1 MSEFVKKLHTL
12 AHTDLTKT
20 VEEYA
25 TEHFVPVM
33 RAESSAVL
41 QQIVR
46 IARPKRIL
54 EIGTAIGYSGILM
67 LEASDRA
74 HLTTIEYNES
84 RVLEAK
90 QNFAEAGMSH
100 RVTQFTGDVKEI
112 LPFVSGQFDFVFMDG
127 PKGHY
132 GEFVDILRPHL
143 VDGAVVVCDNVLFRG
158 YLDDP
163 SSCPR
168 RMKTITANMTEFL
181 IDMTK
186 SEDFDTVV
194 VENGDGLSISVYKR
208 VNK

>member
-1 MSEFVKKLHTL
+1 MSEFVKKLHKL
-12 AHTDLTKT
+12 AHDDVVKS

-41 QQIVR
+41 GQIVR
-46 IARPKRIL
+46 IKQPRRIL
-54 EIGTAIGYSGILM
+54 EVGTAIGYSGILM
-67 LEASDRA
+67 LEASPSAR
-74 HLTTIEYNES
+74 LTTIEYNEA
-84 RVLEAK
+84 RVEEAR
-90 QNFAEAGMSH
+90 QNFATAGMTD

-112 LPFVSGQFDFVFMDG
+112 LPFVSGQFDFVFLDG

-132 GEFVDILRPHL
+132 AEFVDILRPHL
-143 VDGAVVVCDNVLFRG
+143 ADGAVVVCDNVLFRG

-181 IDMTK
+181 TDMTK
-186 SEDFDTVV
+186 AEDFDTVV
-194 VENGDGLSISVYKR
+194 VENGDGLSISVHKK
-208 VNK
+208 VNG